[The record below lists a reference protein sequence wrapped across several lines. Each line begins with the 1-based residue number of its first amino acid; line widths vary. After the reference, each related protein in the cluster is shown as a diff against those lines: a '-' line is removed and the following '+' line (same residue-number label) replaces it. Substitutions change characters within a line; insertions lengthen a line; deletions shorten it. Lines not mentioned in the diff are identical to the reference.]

1 MVIFERGVPAFFSTT
16 YVKHTPS
23 FTKTKALEA
32 TTSTT
37 KTASIDTNIDSET
50 KDIFFVLMGV

>member
-1 MVIFERGVPAFFSTT
+1 MVIFERGVPAFFSTN

-23 FTKTKALEA
+23 FTSIKALEA
-32 TTSTT
+32 TISTT

-50 KDIFFVLMGV
+50 KDIFFVIVGM